1 MFLGRHYLIT
11 DWSYFHF
18 FQYYI
23 SWQST
28 IDIVLYYCIEAGEIL
43 RFSSKIKTVIWPSE
57 IKTVIWPSEI
67 KTVIWPSKIKTVIWP
82 SKIKTVIW
90 PSEIKTV
97 IWPSEIKTVIWPSEI
112 KTVIWPSEIKTVIW
126 PSEIKTHQRHHN
138 RKYHWVSDNE
148 KQVPFL
154 KSLITLNKRCKIYVI
169 NSIATLAIWIL
180 KKNRM
185 YSNNDGHSLM
195 C

>member
-28 IDIVLYYCIEAGEIL
+28 IDIVLYYCIEAGELL

-57 IKTVIWPSEI
+57 IKT
-67 KTVIWPSKIKTVIWP
+67 
-82 SKIKTVIW
+82 
-90 PSEIKTV
+90 
-97 IWPSEIKTVIWPSEI
+97 
-112 KTVIWPSEIKTVIW
+112 
-126 PSEIKTHQRHHN
+126 HQLHHN

-180 KKNRM
+180 KKIACNRTM
-185 YSNNDGHSLM
+185 TAIHSCANSNSWITNSFGYLWFIFYIRYEKVAKQ
-195 C
+195 